1 MKAITLLA
9 AMTITF
15 ASCNCQKTA
24 AEKNSLTSEST
35 MKQELTPILEY
46 EANTR
51 GFYNKITAANQT
63 IAVIKVRDGKPTET
77 KISDA
82 DWNELLSLYTSVNK
96 EGLATLKAPSEKR
109 FYDGAPIGS
118 FRVITKDT
126 TFESSS
132 FDAGNPPAEI
142 EKIINKLIAIAD
154 KQE

>member
-9 AMTITF
+9 AMTVTF
-15 ASCNCQKTA
+15 SSCNCQKTA
-24 AEKNSLTSEST
+24 AEKNNLTSESL
-35 MKQELTPILEY
+35 MEQEATPILEY

-63 IAVIKVRDGKPTET
+63 IAVVKERDGKPTET

-82 DWNELLSLYTSVNK
+82 DWNELLSLYKSINK

-109 FYDGAPIGS
+109 FYDGAPIGTFS
-118 FRVITKDT
+118 VITKEKRFD
-126 TFESSS
+126 SAP

-142 EKIINKLIAIAD
+142 EKIVNKLIAIAD

>member
-9 AMTITF
+9 AMTVTF

-24 AEKNSLTSEST
+24 AEKNSLTSENT
-35 MKQELTPILEY
+35 MKQELTPVLEY

-63 IAVIKVRDGKPTET
+63 IAVIKERDGKPTET

-82 DWNELLSLYTSVNK
+82 DWNELLSLYKSVNK

-118 FRVITKDT
+118 FRVITKEN

-142 EKIINKLIAIAD
+142 EKIVNKLIAIAD

>member
-24 AEKNSLTSEST
+24 AEKNSLTSENT
-35 MKQELTPILEY
+35 MNQELTPVLEY

-63 IAVIKVRDGKPTET
+63 IAVVKERDGKPTET

-82 DWNELLSLYTSVNK
+82 DWNELLSLYKAVNK

-118 FRVITKDT
+118 FRVITKEI

-142 EKIINKLIAIAD
+142 EKIVNKLIAIAD